1 MSARRPVREEL
12 LANLRDRILRG
23 EFSPGSRIR
32 ESTLATQLQ
41 VSRTPVREALFRL
54 EQEGFVQAD
63 MDRGF
68 LVKPLTAREVR
79 EVYPIIW
86 TLESLALRFA
96 ELTTPDHFAEL
107 QRVNAALL
115 SVGDQPEQRLALD
128 TRWHSMLLGACPN
141 QRLLQMINSLKQVAY
156 RYEWAYMREA
166 ALVETSVQ
174 QHEAITMALKEH
186 NLEQAVEQLEA
197 HWHFGMEAL
206 LHRLDWL

>member
-1 MSARRPVREEL
+1 MSTRRPAREEL
-12 LANLRDRILRG
+12 LANLRDSILRG
-23 EFSPGSRIR
+23 EFSPGSRIH

-96 ELTTPDHFAEL
+96 GQTTPDHLAEL
-107 QRVNAALL
+107 QQINAALL
-115 SVGDQPEQRLALD
+115 SVGDQPEQRLTLD
-128 TRWHSMLLGACPN
+128 TRWHSVLLGTCPN

-156 RYEWAYMREA
+156 RYEWAYMRDT

-174 QHEAITMALKEH
+174 QHEAVMAALKEH
-186 NLEQAVEQLEA
+186 KLEQAVEQLEA
-197 HWHFGMEAL
+197 HWRFGMEAL